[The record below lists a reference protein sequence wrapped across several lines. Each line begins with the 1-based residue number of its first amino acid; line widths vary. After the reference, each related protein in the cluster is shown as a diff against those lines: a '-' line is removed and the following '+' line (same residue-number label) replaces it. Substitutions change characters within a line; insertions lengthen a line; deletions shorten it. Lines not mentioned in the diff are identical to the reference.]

1 MAQKNTET
9 AYTLQNPLG
18 TRQTPPLPK
27 AAPVKKSSTLKRTL
41 AYAAVGAT
49 VVGGTVIGAN
59 ALMDNNAPKTQEK
72 AQEAANKTVG
82 FNPLTLQQQVD
93 AIARFL
99 QKDNATPTEIQQA
112 QLAFIHNIEESGMLK
127 RIPNNTK
134 LSIELDNHILKTLKN
149 NLKNPKLTTNEAIV
163 LSMRQTGEALK
174 GGRQA
179 ARMHKNQ
186 LQFPE
191 LNNAYVNMHNTWP
204 DSKNNEILE
213 TDLLRGA
220 LNARYRAVGAFLN
233 GQDNAKAIALLDTFR
248 SVALAPDLEQ
258 AVKESLYERAPA
270 AKRAMENVSKQMRTN
285 ISDGQEP
292 FMALCAAAQRV
303 TGIDENELATPPAY
317 IVPAFA
323 SAQAEHT
330 NQPNWTAS
338 LKAPENNH
346 PIPWQV
352 KLFGGIA
359 VVGVA
364 GFAFCG
370 YKIHQGDKDISRGWA
385 KQKFQ
390 EDRKNKAAKD
400 KKESQA
406 VVEKMKQYQK
416 GNGL

>member
-1 MAQKNTET
+1 MAQKNTEST
-9 AYTLQNPLG
+9 YTLQNPLG
-18 TRQTPPLPK
+18 SPQTPPLPK
-27 AAPVKKSSTLKRTL
+27 TAPVKKSSTLKRTL

-49 VVGGTVIGAN
+49 VVGGTVIGVN
-59 ALMDNNAPKTQEK
+59 ALMGDNAPKTQEK
-72 AQEAANKTVG
+72 TQEAAQKTVG

-93 AIARFL
+93 AIAHFL
-99 QKDNATPTEIQQA
+99 QKNNATPTEIQQA
-112 QLAFIHNIEESGMLK
+112 QLEFIHNIEKSDMLK
-127 RIPNNTK
+127 RIPNNAK
-134 LSIELDNHILKTLKN
+134 LSIELDNHILKTLKS
-149 NLKNPKLTTNEAIV
+149 NLNNPKLTTNEAIV
-163 LSMRQTGEALK
+163 LSMHQTGEALE
-174 GGRQA
+174 GGHQA

-186 LQFPE
+186 LQFPD
-191 LNNAYVNMHNTWP
+191 LNNVYVNMHNTWP

-233 GQDNAKAIALLDTFR
+233 GQDNAKSIALLDTFR
-248 SVALAPDLEQ
+248 SVAFTPDLEQ

-270 AKRAMENVSKQMRTN
+270 AKRAMEKVSKQMRTN

-317 IVPAFA
+317 IVPAFT

-346 PIPWQV
+346 PTPWQV
-352 KLFGGIA
+352 KLFGGITLL
-359 VVGVA
+359 GVA
-364 GFAFCG
+364 GFTFWG
-370 YKIHQGDKDISRGWA
+370 YKTHQGDKDTSRGSA
-385 KQKFQ
+385 KQEFQ
-390 EDRKNKAAKD
+390 ERRKNKAAACQ
-400 KKESQA
+400 KESEA